1 MKKVM
6 LFALTLLLGWSCQK
20 DQEQLTP
27 VDPVPEAELSFVV
40 PVDEA
45 LQRLEVALDRID
57 GEVTRAGNRR
67 MVKSI
72 ERVKAARALRGGTR
86 TMGDQPALE
95 DLFYIVSFGEGQG
108 SAVLGADRR
117 LESIY
122 AILDETVLTA
132 EDFNPPAS
140 TRSTLPTDDDS
151 IRFVASEEELTDFIT
166 GMIVNAASIQDPDIS
181 SLDQAL
187 IEVPKQPLPFTRTEN
202 RIVDSF
208 IQSPRL
214 KTKWGQ
220 GAPYNNLCPYVNTA
234 KTIRGVAGCVPVAI
248 AQFLYNMR
256 WPASGNIEGESF
268 NWDLLENMEY
278 GEVQTPESRNEV
290 ARLMAHIGNII
301 GATYNYD
308 EKTGY
313 RSTSATLLSL
323 RTMLNEMYINAIKST
338 FNSANISQLRSLILN
353 QGPACMRGEN
363 ANDVGHAWIVDGW
376 NEYTLEQWRVSFRV
390 NIFGEEII
398 VSEEYLGY
406 QTYKMMHCN
415 FGWEGTCDG
424 YYSFS
429 SIGFNAAATLPDEQI
444 DSSIG
449 DAPVPDYWDET
460 TYNFIKNFYFINY

>member
-1 MKKVM
+1 M

-45 LQRLEVALDRID
+45 LQTLEVALDRID

-166 GMIVNAASIQDPDIS
+166 GMIVNAAFPDRPTIPDPGVP
-181 SLDQAL
+181 
-187 IEVPKQPLPFTRTEN
+187 EVPRQRLE
-202 RIVDSF
+202 ISVDTVKN
-208 IQSPRL
+208 IYVAPTV

-220 GAPYNNLCPYVNTA
+220 GAPYNLCAPVIP
-234 KTIRGVAGCVPVAI
+234 KTFGRMHYKAGCTSIAI
-248 AQFLYNMR
+248 AQWLLALRIPGTNMINGSFFSWYKLSRCEHGKVMDGSDSLYVATYVKAILDSVDPIYTEEATYAFLSDYTDELADAYVFANQ
-256 WPASGNIEGESF
+256 
-268 NWDLLENMEY
+268 
-278 GEVQTPESRNEV
+278 VQFSDSVAETRIIDHGAICMAGWPES
-290 ARLMAHIGNII
+290 G
-301 GATYNYD
+301 D
-308 EKTGY
+308 
-313 RSTSATLLSL
+313 
-323 RTMLNEMYINAIKST
+323 
-338 FNSANISQLRSLILN
+338 
-353 QGPACMRGEN
+353 
-363 ANDVGHAWIVDGW
+363 GHAWVLDGVNTLIV
-376 NEYTLEQWRVSFRV
+376 Y
-390 NIFGEEII
+390 EITRI
-398 VSEEYLGY
+398 INDETGLIISETRSPRGSNYNLF
-406 QTYKMMHCN
+406 HCN
-415 FGWEGTCDG
+415 YGWRGHCDG
-424 YYSFS
+424 YYIYSM
-429 SIGFNAAATLPDEQI
+429 FNVDSGPTNGYDE
-444 DSSIG
+444 SIG
-449 DAPVPDYWDET
+449 DRWGTDQYSYLYDLEMLDYI
-460 TYNFIKNFYFINY
+460 F